1 MSVSSV
7 DLSTYVLVN
16 RYDLPEPTRTTPPD
30 KTSLLAQEVS
40 AVTYNWDTGTLFV
53 VGDGGTSIVQVTLTG
68 KLIDSM
74 TLAPGASPQG
84 TEFYDTEGLT
94 YIGGGKFVMTEE
106 RDRNAVE
113 FTYAANTMLTR
124 DKAET
129 VHLGTFVGNVGLEG
143 LTWDPQTGGFIF
155 VKEKTPEG
163 IFQTMIDFTAHT
175 PSNGTP
181 GVEPTNLFDPALVNL
196 LDFADIYALSNIP
209 SLKGQPDSSH
219 LLVLSQESGKIVE
232 VDRAGNVYGSLTIVS
247 SPGNPLSVA
256 DQQHEGLTMDS
267 DGNLYVVSEN
277 GGGDFDHPQ
286 VWVYAPSSAANLAPS
301 AIALTDQVTSIA
313 ENTNTATRI
322 KVATVAIT
330 DDGLGTNNLSVSGAD
345 AGIFEV
351 DSSGLYIKA
360 GTKLDFETR
369 TSYSVVVNVDD
380 PAVGSTPD
388 ASTPFTLKV
397 TDVVDETPAHAT
409 LFISE
414 VAPWSSGN
422 SPVAADW
429 FEVTNSGSTAIDITG
444 WKMDD
449 NSDSFASA
457 VALSGITSIAAGESV
472 IFIETADL
480 AAARA
485 AFLSNWFGGS
495 APAGLQIGS
504 YNGSGVGLSTG
515 GDHVNLFDS
524 SGALKA
530 NVAFGASP
538 AGPFPTFDNS
548 AGVNNATITALSTG
562 GVHGAIAAASDK
574 AETGSPGTVGK
585 LFISEVAPWSSGD
598 SPVGADWFEVTN
610 TTAFA
615 IDLTGWKMDD
625 SSGSPAA
632 AVALSGITSI
642 AAGESVIFIET
653 ADLAGARAA
662 FINTWFGGN
671 APAGLQIGSYS
682 GAGVGLSTSGDAVNL
697 YDSHNALQA
706 SVTFGASPASP
717 FATFDNAAALNNAT
731 ISQLSVAGTNG
742 AFVAAND
749 TKETGS
755 PGQIAVANHAPMVAL
770 TGLITSIAENTSTAA
785 RIKVASVTVTDDGL
799 GTNNLSVSGADAGL
813 FEVDSSGLYIKA
825 GTVLDFETKTSY
837 SVTVNVDDPAVGNTP
852 DSSAPFTLT
861 ITDVAEP
868 PAHPTLFIS
877 EVAPWSSGNSPVAAD
892 WFEVTNT
899 GTTAIDITG
908 WKMDDNS
915 DSFASA
921 VALSGITSIAAGE
934 SVIFI
939 ETADLAASRAAF
951 LNTWFGGS
959 APAGLQIGS
968 YNGSGV
974 GLSTG
979 GDHVNLFDSSGALKA
994 NVAFGASPAG
1004 PFPTFDNSAGLNNA
1018 TITALS
1024 TAGVHGAIAATNDKA
1039 ETGSPG
1045 TVGKLFISEVAPWSS
1060 GNSPVGADWFEVTNT
1075 TAFAIDITGWKM
1087 DDSSG
1092 SAASAVALSGIT
1104 SIAAGES
1111 VIFIETADLA
1121 AARAAFINTWFGGN
1135 APAGLQ
1141 IGSYSGAGVGLS
1153 TSGDAVNLYD
1163 SHNALQASVT
1173 FGASP
1178 AGPFATFD
1186 NAAALNGATI
1196 STLSTAGVN
1205 GAFIAAKDAA
1215 ETGSPGEIA
1224 LVNQPPTIT
1233 SPATANVAEN
1243 TVATTIVYDAAA
1255 TDPDSATIL
1264 FSLTGADAARFSI
1277 DAHSGEVRFLASP
1290 DFETPLDAGGN
1301 NVYDLI
1307 VHAND
1312 GTADTTK
1319 AIAITVTNVS
1329 GETWAGGNQG
1339 ETHTGTGEED
1349 TLTGGTGND
1358 TLIGAGGNDTLD
1370 GGGGVNTASYT
1381 GASKNFEVSIAA
1393 HQQAFTVKD
1402 RLGAE
1407 GQDTVSHVQ
1416 LVHFADQTLDATI
1429 LAKAANLAPSSFA
1442 PLIDLYSA
1450 YLHRAPDAL
1459 GLDYWASRLSDG
1471 MSLSDIAKS
1480 FFASAEAVTTRPAG
1494 QSFTA
1499 LVTSAYNDI
1508 LDRAPDTPGLNY
1520 WVAELQAGRMTLEKF
1535 ALAFVGGA
1543 HAAGGADAQTL
1554 ANKENV
1560 GAYYAIE
1567 QGLNNVDHAR
1577 AVLGSPITDAHAA
1590 RGQIDGYA
1598 AAAATSGSA
1607 ELVVKLVGIHA
1618 DEIAPIA

>member
-1 MSVSSV
+1 MSVSNV

-30 KTSLLAQEVS
+30 KTSLLAQEAS

-129 VHLGTFVGNVGLEG
+129 VHLGTNVGNVGLEG

-175 PSNGTP
+175 SSNGTP
-181 GVEPTNLFDPALVNL
+181 GVEPTNLFDPALANL

-267 DGNLYVVSEN
+267 AGNLYVVSEN

-286 VWVYAPSSAANLAPS
+286 LWVYAPSSAANLAPS
-301 AIALTDQVTSIA
+301 AVALTNQVTSIA
-313 ENTNTATRI
+313 ENTNTAARI
-322 KVATVAIT
+322 KVADIAIT

-345 AGIFEV
+345 AAFFEV

-380 PAVGSTPD
+380 PAVGNAPD

-429 FEVTNSGSTAIDITG
+429 FEVTNSGTTAIDITG
-444 WKMDD
+444 WKFDD

-485 AFLSNWFGGS
+485 AFLSTWFGGS
-495 APAGLQIGS
+495 PPAGLQIGS
-504 YNGSGVGLSTG
+504 YSGGGVSLSTG

-524 SGALKA
+524 TGALQA

-548 AGVNNATITALSTG
+548 AGVNNATITALSIA
-562 GVHGAIAAASDK
+562 GVHGAIAAANDK
-574 AETGSPGTVGK
+574 AETGSPGTAGK

-662 FINTWFGGN
+662 FVNTWFGGN

-697 YDSHNALQA
+697 YDSHNALKA

-755 PGQIAVANHAPMVAL
+755 PGQIAVVNHAPSIAL
-770 TGLITSIAENTSTAA
+770 TDQVASIAENTSTAA

-799 GTNNLSVSGADAGL
+799 GTNNLSLSGADAGL

-825 GTVLDFETKTSY
+825 GTNIDFETKASY

-852 DSSAPFTLT
+852 DASTSFTLT

-899 GTTAIDITG
+899 GSTAIDITG

-939 ETADLAASRAAF
+939 ETADLAAARTAF

-979 GDHVNLFDSSGALKA
+979 GDHVNLFDGSGALKA
-994 NVAFGASPAG
+994 SVAFGASPAG

-1018 TITALS
+1018 TISQLS
-1024 TAGVHGAIAATNDKA
+1024 VV
-1039 ETGSPG
+1039 G
-1045 TVGKLFISEVAPWSS
+1045 T
-1060 GNSPVGADWFEVTNT
+1060 
-1075 TAFAIDITGWKM
+1075 
-1087 DDSSG
+1087 
-1092 SAASAVALSGIT
+1092 
-1104 SIAAGES
+1104 
-1111 VIFIETADLA
+1111 
-1121 AARAAFINTWFGGN
+1121 
-1135 APAGLQ
+1135 
-1141 IGSYSGAGVGLS
+1141 
-1153 TSGDAVNLYD
+1153 
-1163 SHNALQASVT
+1163 
-1173 FGASP
+1173 
-1178 AGPFATFD
+1178 
-1186 NAAALNGATI
+1186 
-1196 STLSTAGVN
+1196 N
-1205 GAFIAAKDAA
+1205 GAFVAAKDSG
-1215 ETGSPGEIA
+1215 ETGSPGEIG
-1224 LVNQPPTIT
+1224 LVNTPPTIT

-1243 TVATTIVYDAAA
+1243 TAAATVVYDADA
-1255 TDPDSATIL
+1255 TDADSATIL
-1264 FSLTGADAARFSI
+1264 FSLSGADAGRFSI
-1277 DAHSGEVRFLASP
+1277 DAHSGEVRFLVSP
-1290 DFETPLDAGGN
+1290 DFETPIDAGGN

-1319 AIAITVTNVS
+1319 AVAITVTNVG
-1329 GETWAGGNQG
+1329 GETWIGGNQE
-1339 ETHTGTGEED
+1339 ETHTGTAEED
-1349 TLTGGTGND
+1349 TLTGGAAND

-1370 GGGGVNTASYT
+1370 GGGGVNIASYT

-1393 HQQAFTVKD
+1393 HQQVFTVKD

-1416 LVHFADQTLDATI
+1416 FVHFADQTLDATI

-1450 YLHRAPDAL
+1450 YLNRAPDAL
-1459 GLDYWASRLSDG
+1459 GLDYWASRLGDG
-1471 MSLSDIAKS
+1471 MSLTDIAKS
-1480 FFASAEAVTTRPAG
+1480 FFASAEATTTRPAG

-1520 WVAELQAGRMTLEKF
+1520 WVAELQAGRMTPDKF
-1535 ALAFVGGA
+1535 ALAFVAGA

-1554 ANKENV
+1554 ANQENV
-1560 GAYYAIE
+1560 SAYYAIE

-1577 AVLGSPITDAHAA
+1577 TVLGSPITDAHAA
-1590 RGQIDGYA
+1590 RSQIDGYA
-1598 AAAATSGSA
+1598 AAAASPGGA
-1607 ELVVKLVGIHA
+1607 EFVVKLIGIHA
-1618 DEIAPIA
+1618 DDIAPVS